1 MDLYDE
7 NIARL
12 IRHSLTGELSEQE
25 WGELEAWLH
34 DLEEHRVLFEKIK
47 KEIRISSESSLFCSL
62 NDEVAWLKFKTT
74 ARERK
79 RRVYVR
85 RMLTYAAV
93 IVLPLAVVVGFWFL
107 SQEKDT
113 FPMASERVV
122 KITPGRPRAV
132 LITADQ
138 TVHELNGVQ
147 EQREIEVEKG
157 VMIKQGGANLE
168 YDSLVAPEQEV
179 ALAMNTLKV
188 PRGGEFRLKLSDGT
202 NVYLNSA
209 SDLKYPVRFNEK
221 ERTVYLSGEAYFE
234 VTRNEDKPFVV
245 HTKYL
250 DIEVLGTSFNVY
262 SYERENVMEMA
273 LISGRIKIQTCSE
286 PSRVVYLK
294 PNEKALFNKESGII
308 TVEKTDNRFET
319 AWLRGDLVFR
329 STTLSDVLA
338 KLERRYGVN
347 IHLNDSSLAND
358 LFTGNFDSEYIVEV
372 MDLLERHYDFTYD
385 VRGDDIFIHP

>member
-1 MDLYDE
+1 MCIPYKKDIMQESHTYYLLSKYMDHTISTEELKTL
-7 NIARL
+7 RL
-12 IRHSLTGELSEQE
+12 LVNLSDDDELSLSLSHLWENGRPFEEVDERIIRDMFSGIQNRTRKERFVMVFRKLARIAAILLIPLLSVLSGYLYFNPVNQE
-25 WGELEAWLH
+25 EGIGNLVVHADRGERSGVTLPDGTQVKLNA
-34 DLEEHRVLFEKIK
+34 
-47 KEIRISSESSLFCSL
+47 ESSLSYTHDFG
-62 NDEVAWLKFKTT
+62 
-74 ARERK
+74 RELRQ
-79 RRVYVR
+79 V
-85 RMLTYAAV
+85 
-93 IVLPLAVVVGFWFL
+93 
-107 SQEKDT
+107 
-113 FPMASERVV
+113 
-122 KITPGRPRAV
+122 
-132 LITADQ
+132 
-138 TVHELNGVQ
+138 
-147 EQREIEVEKG
+147 
-157 VMIKQGGANLE
+157 NLE
-168 YDSLVAPEQEV
+168 
-179 ALAMNTLKV
+179 
-188 PRGGEFRLKLSDGT
+188 
-202 NVYLNSA
+202 
-209 SDLKYPVRFNEK
+209 
-221 ERTVYLSGEAYFE
+221 GEAYFE
-234 VTRNEDKPFVV
+234 VTRDEEHP
-245 HTKYL
+245 
-250 DIEVLGTSFNVY
+250 FNVY